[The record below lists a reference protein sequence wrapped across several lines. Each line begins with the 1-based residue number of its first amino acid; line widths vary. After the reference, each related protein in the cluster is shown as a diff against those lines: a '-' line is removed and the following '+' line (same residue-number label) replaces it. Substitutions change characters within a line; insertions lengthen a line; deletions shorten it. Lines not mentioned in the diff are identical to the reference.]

1 MTRFSRAASTTSL
14 VISPSSLIYKMRS
27 IWVKR
32 RWIRRKLPPVMRAI
46 AAIVSVSVKS
56 CGASARPSRSHV
68 CARMW
73 RISSGES
80 VRYQT
85 QPNEVSPI
93 KNVPV
98 AEKASHRSSTDA
110 YDGLSSIVFSATTM
124 LLFGDTSF
132 GLIWSFEKGV
142 TDT

>member
-1 MTRFSRAASTTSL
+1 
-14 VISPSSLIYKMRS
+14 
-27 IWVKR
+27 
-32 RWIRRKLPPVMRAI
+32 
-46 AAIVSVSVKS
+46 
-56 CGASARPSRSHV
+56 
-68 CARMW
+68 MW